1 MMRCAI
7 AGSPG
12 GGKSTLFSRLV
23 AELGRRRG
31 VLVRS
36 NGSSGVRGGGSKGI
50 FTPGSIR
57 CARVAVSRG
66 FMGSKGCDWTIYDA
80 PGLAD
85 DVQSSPAER
94 KATAE
99 VIRLLLVC
107 DAIVHVIDASRV
119 GQLGGE
125 RGLTEV
131 DSALHDLVHRADWNR
146 LASSNG
152 NGTGGALQQWKGLF
166 RRALAPNGG
175 ARRSR
180 RPPDYIM
187 VASKM
192 DLPWAQVGRDELG
205 KRFPDM
211 EVVPLSAGRGEGARL
226 TSWFLGES
234 R

>member
-1 MMRCAI
+1 MRCAI
-7 AGSPG
+7 AGAPG
-12 GGKSTLFSRLV
+12 GGKSTLFARLV

-36 NGSSGVRGGGSKGI
+36 NGSSGVRAGGAKTIS
-50 FTPGSIR
+50 TPGNMA

-66 FMGSKGCDWTIYDA
+66 LLGSKGCDWTIYDT

-85 DVQSSPAER
+85 DVQSSPAQR

-99 VIRLLLVC
+99 VIRLLLLC

-125 RGLTEV
+125 RGLAGV
-131 DSALHDLVHRADWNR
+131 DSALHELVHRADWNR

-152 NGTGGALQQWKGLF
+152 TGTGSALQKWKGLV
-166 RRALAPNGG
+166 RRALGSNGG
-175 ARRSR
+175 GRRSH
-180 RPPDYIM
+180 RPPNYIM